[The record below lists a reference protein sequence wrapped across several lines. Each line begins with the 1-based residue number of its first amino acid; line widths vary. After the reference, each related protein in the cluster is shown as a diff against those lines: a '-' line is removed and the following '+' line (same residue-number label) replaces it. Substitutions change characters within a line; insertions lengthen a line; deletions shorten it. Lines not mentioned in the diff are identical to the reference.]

1 MSIELYMPR
10 MTLTNLTIQ
19 VLLDG
24 YFSTIAAMATIVTTI
39 ATVVLAYAT
48 WKYIK
53 QLRWEKR
60 RELVQKLIN
69 SVIAELYSR
78 VRKEMSYLENRWI
91 RSIRRNGSVRV
102 YLEGEIDNQFLKSE
116 MYIFHRHIIP
126 ERYREKIEDSIE
138 EYLEAKRDLE
148 RLVKEA
154 VESVPKSFVEYLR
167 NQLVSRGDIAEKVV
181 GDRIYDVLR
190 IIIAGEEVYPN
201 YYLYEFWNE
210 YEEEVKSKLLEDK
223 NMNEIMEKIGKKK
236 EIVRKKLEDM
246 YKVLKHLIDDWVKE
260 YEVFFEEK
268 EVEGYPIP

>member
-1 MSIELYMPR
+1 MSIESYMPR
-10 MTLTNLTIQ
+10 MTLTNSTTQ

-24 YFSTIAAMATIVTTI
+24 YFSTITAMATIVTTI

-126 ERYREKIEDSIE
+126 ERYREKIEDSIK

-148 RLVKEA
+148 GLVKEA
-154 VESVPKSFVEYLR
+154 AESVSKSFVEYLQ
-167 NQLVSRGDIAEKVV
+167 NQLVSRGVITEKEKV
-181 GDRIYDVLR
+181 GDGIYDVLR
-190 IIIAGEEVYPN
+190 IIITGEENPN
-201 YYLYEFWNE
+201 YYLYEFWKE
-210 YEEEVKSKLLEDK
+210 YGEEVKSKLLEDA

-246 YKVLKHLIDDWVKE
+246 YKVLKRLIDDWVKE

>member
-24 YFSTIAAMATIVTTI
+24 YFSTITAMATIVTTI